1 MTLFDAR
8 PGKLLRV
15 LQIQGGRGVRDR
27 LFSMGLNIG
36 DYIKVIQVA
45 PFRGTFFVEN
55 LTNGS
60 KFALGRGIALKIIVE
75 YAE

>member
-15 LQIQGGRGVRDR
+15 LQIQGGRGVRGR